1 MRHYFTF
8 KTINELNVFFMVSD
22 HINMAL
28 NCKLT
33 VESSSLR
40 KCVSPERTW
49 ADKKPINK
57 HIDGQKVDDNLTEKQ
72 F

>member
-1 MRHYFTF
+1 
-8 KTINELNVFFMVSD
+8 MVSD

-49 ADKKPINK
+49 ADKKSINK